1 MTTNEDKQIE
11 IERMLGELVQDDTS
25 MESLLRILSGLKDSG
40 GLLLL
45 ESLISKKMP
54 GSTIQAE
61 RLFNSN
67 ELNLGML
74 KLVDILTAL
83 MAALSQGPTSGTI
96 NSILYNSDEIVEAM
110 VSGAKKPDSYSLLR
124 LMGMFKDP
132 ELAAGLTA
140 VLNALKELG
149 KILKT
154 VD

>member
-1 MTTNEDKQIE
+1 MTTNEDKQVE
-11 IERMLGELVQDDTS
+11 IERMLGELVQDDSS

-45 ESLISKKMP
+45 ETLISKKMP
-54 GSTIQAE
+54 GSTVQAE
-61 RLFNSN
+61 RFFNSN
-67 ELNLGML
+67 ELNLGLL
-74 KLVDILTAL
+74 KLVDVLTAL

-96 NSILYNSDEIVEAM
+96 NSILYNSDEIAEAM
-110 VSGAKKPDSYSLLR
+110 VTGAKKPDNYSLLR

-132 ELAAGLTA
+132 DLAAGLTA
-140 VLNALKELG
+140 VLNALKEIG